1 MDGRVV
7 RIGLDASREE
17 ASRPQ
22 EARTFQR
29 WIDGWNAGRPEP
41 FAPGLLAWEILPPR
55 TAEIL
60 RTLVEVPFGSVLTYG
75 ELAARCGIPRGAQAV
90 GQAMARNPFPL
101 IVPCHRVLPRTGGL
115 GEYSAGGADVKR
127 LLLAHEGAR
136 W

>member
-1 MDGRVV
+1 VG
-7 RIGLDASREE
+7 IGLE
-17 ASRPQ
+17 ASRGGGARSR
-22 EARTFQR
+22 EAEELQN
-29 WIDGWNAGRPEP
+29 WIDGWNAGHPEA
-41 FAPGLLAWEILPPR
+41 FAPGLLAWDILPPR

-60 RTLVEVPFGSVLTYG
+60 RALVEVPFGNVVTYG

-101 IVPCHRVLPRTGGL
+101 VVPCHRVLPRTGGL